1 MPKKKSKKLSR
12 TPETYTYESYVH
24 GTVLLKGLAQL
35 IFLTWRLA
43 DVPAVLPKSIPDA
56 EAALLGDS
64 SELVEAQP
72 DDESAEIN
80 ELSNPAEIIQNQIGP
95 KSEDDLSTRV
105 FTWLVDPAQMRFF
118 PIDKMVKFPI

>member
-1 MPKKKSKKLSR
+1 MLN
-12 TPETYTYESYVH
+12 YF
-24 GTVLLKGLAQL
+24 L
-35 IFLTWRLA
+35 ILYLA

-72 DDESAEIN
+72 DDESPEIN

-105 FTWLVDPAQMRFF
+105 FT
-118 PIDKMVKFPI
+118 